1 MSEKELKRLNELRNE
16 IMLVGEIYN
25 DKLWKNYKEYH
36 KLNRLFKLKKTHDV
50 YVDNYNITINQTPH
64 IEKGA

>member
-36 KLNRLFKLKKTHDV
+36 KLNRLFKLKNK
-50 YVDNYNITINQTPH
+50 
-64 IEKGA
+64 

>member
-1 MSEKELKRLNELRNE
+1 MKVLELVRLNELRNE

-36 KLNRLFKLKKTHDV
+36 KLNRLFKLKNK
-50 YVDNYNITINQTPH
+50 
-64 IEKGA
+64 